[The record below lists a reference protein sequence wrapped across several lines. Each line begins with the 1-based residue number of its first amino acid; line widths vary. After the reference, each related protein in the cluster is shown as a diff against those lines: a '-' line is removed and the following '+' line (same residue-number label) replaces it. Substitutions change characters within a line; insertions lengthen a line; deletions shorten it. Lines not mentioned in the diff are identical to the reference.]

1 MAKLTVK
8 LKQHTPLI
16 HFQAQQEGAT
26 LRASE
31 LKPKLDRFLIEE
43 VFHQEFDEYKK
54 LLLGYKP
61 GKTEKD
67 YGAKKSFDYKVR
79 IITKSQKKTDKPHKL
94 LYLGNMGNPVQ
105 PTETVYYPGAI
116 WLEFLSL
123 NSTKIELSNSSKDIL
138 DIIDENI
145 DKFLAITNFGARQS
159 KGFGAFFISGQE
171 NRYISILEEVRQ
183 QFLYI
188 KYDHDNYTDMMEDIS
203 IIYSFMKS
211 GLNFPAN
218 EEKHLEASYHR
229 SFLFDYM
236 NARGIGNEKKF
247 IKEKFFQL
255 PTRGNDNKKQ
265 YVRAMLGTS
274 EGITFRAGKKIEI
287 AYKNNEVQRF
297 RSPITFKI
305 VGNYLAFIPE
315 KMPQEIFSQVFTFS
329 EGKHTEYISTPSR
342 DSFNL
347 NEFLFAFAD
356 FFNDELQVKE
366 VNNPFEKALKG
377 AKKQIIIKVGDH
389 NG

>member
-1 MAKLTVK
+1 MAKLRIK
-8 LKQHTPLI
+8 LRQHTPLI

-43 VFHQEFDEYKK
+43 VFHQEFDAYKK

-61 GKTEKD
+61 GKAEQD

-79 IITKSQKKTDKPHKL
+79 IISKSQKEIGKPHK

-105 PTETVYYPGAI
+105 PAETVYYPGVI

-123 NSTKIELSNSSKDIL
+123 NSTKIELSKSSKDIL
-138 DIIDENI
+138 EIIGENI

-171 NRYISILEEVRQ
+171 NQYISTLEGVRQ
-183 QFLYI
+183 NFLYM
-188 KYDHDNYTDMMEDIS
+188 KYDHDNYIDIMDD
-203 IIYSFMKS
+203 IFIVYALMKS

-218 EEKHLEASYHR
+218 EGKHLEASYHR

-255 PTRGNDNKKQ
+255 PTRGNDNEKQ

-274 EGITFRAGKKIEI
+274 EGITFRTGKKIEI

-315 KMPQEIFSQVFTFS
+315 KMPEEIFSQVFTFS
-329 EGKHTEYISTPSR
+329 EGEHIECISTPARS
-342 DSFNL
+342 SFNL
-347 NEFLFAFAD
+347 AEFLFAFAD
-356 FFNDELQVKE
+356 FFNNELQVGD
-366 VNNPFEKALKG
+366 VNNPFEKALKR
-377 AKKQIIIKVGDH
+377 AKKQVIVKVGDH